1 MLSDILSSDMYAS
14 FNVKLAHRIGL
25 TSAVYLA
32 ELINIQHKAY
42 TKNKITDNCFK
53 VDRNYIER
61 RTTLSKKDQYDL
73 DEILCSLGVVK
84 MGVENKDL
92 VSLDLDAITGLLLD
106 DRVNIESKVKA
117 VTKRKRVTKQDVIKE
132 TLKASIRTTNEEL
145 REAYSEWID
154 TIFMRFGWMSKAA
167 VLEGQ
172 DVIDNYTQKDLDLAL
187 AILKI
192 GATNGYRDLSWA
204 ITKYEQ
210 RAPSRSSKS
219 IEEATDAE
227 VKPAIEFSDEVY

>member
-84 MGVENKDL
+84 MDAENKDL
-92 VSLDLDAITGLLLD
+92 ISLDLDAITGLLLD

-117 VTKRKRVTKQDVIKE
+117 VTKRKRVTKQDAIKE

-210 RAPSRSSKS
+210 KAPSHNSRS